1 MEIILASKSP
11 RRKKL
16 LKELGIKFKVHE
28 SGCPEDKTRKSP
40 AETALMHAKAKAE
53 NAAAHYKNAIV
64 LGFDTIGAYKGRI
77 MGKPKNKKEALEIL
91 RFLNGSRHKAITGI
105 YIINTKTGEAKG
117 GVSETFVTFSKMTE
131 AEMNLYVDSG
141 EGRDKAAG
149 YAIQGLGA
157 VFIEKIEGEYFN
169 VVGLPICKL
178 ARMLKKMGVDLL
190 KIREKNRQT

>member
-1 MEIILASKSP
+1 MEIVLASKSP

-28 SGCPEDKTRKSP
+28 SGCSEDKTCKSP
-40 AETALMHAKAKAE
+40 PKTALMHAKAKAE
-53 NAAAHYKNAIV
+53 NVAVHYKNAIV
-64 LGFDTIGAYKGRI
+64 IGLDTIGAYRGQI
-77 MGKPKNKKEALEIL
+77 IGKPKNKKDALGML
-91 RFLNGSRHKAITGI
+91 RFLNGSRHKVITGI
-105 YIINTKTGEAKG
+105 CIINTKTGKTKAG
-117 GVSETFVTFSKMTE
+117 ISETFVTFAKMTE
-131 AEMNLYVDSG
+131 AEMNLYINSG

-157 VFIEKIEGEYFN
+157 VFVEKIEGDYFN

-178 ARMLKKMGVDLL
+178 SKMLKEMGVDLL